1 MSKNLKYWLWLQK
14 ALGEGAYLSKILED
28 FKSAKELYDANVL
41 EWKMSTS
48 LTAKQVNLL
57 ASTDINSVNEI
68 IYNCE
73 SNGWKIIDY
82 EDNEYPQRLKEI
94 INPPAV
100 LYIDGQLPNADD
112 YAYIAVV
119 GTRKAS
125 DYSIK
130 VAHIMSKGCAEA
142 GAVIISGGALGV
154 DSSAHR
160 GAIMAEGKTVAVLGC
175 GLGTKYLYANRDLR
189 DAIRQNGALVTE
201 YPPFTPASKTTF
213 PMRNRLIS
221 ALSVGV
227 LVVEAGV
234 KSGSLITAN
243 YALEQ
248 GRDVF
253 AIPAPV
259 IDTDYDGTNKLIDD
273 GAVVVT
279 KPIHLVAMYANRF
292 DTLDVTKVKSVEEY
306 INDSYDRSVNV
317 PPPEKVSFTA
327 SSVEREQR
335 QKTEIDIT
343 TLTGNTKTVYS
354 ALSTV
359 FEHISLI
366 SEKTELPSAKV
377 MSALTELELRGL
389 AVSASGKRYKKS

>member
-14 ALGEGAYLSKILED
+14 ALGEGVYLSKILDD

-73 SNGWKIIDY
+73 NNGWKIIDY

-160 GAIMAEGKTVAVLGC
+160 GAIMAGGKTVAVLGC

-292 DTLDVTKVKSVEEY
+292 DTLNITKVKSVEEY
-306 INDSYDRSVNV
+306 INDSYDRSVNA

-327 SSVEREQR
+327 SSGEREQR

-366 SEKTELPSAKV
+366 SEKAELPSAKV